1 MIALSPGV
9 KSQTDPTTNPNSDHP
24 VVLHVLA
31 PAREGG
37 LEAVV
42 TMLSAGQG
50 ADRAHVAAVI
60 TPDQSPKRHPFLRG
74 LAAAGVPV
82 TPLVVGTRSYF
93 TEYKQ
98 LAALVARV
106 KPALV
111 HTHGYRA
118 DIIGGLVAR
127 ACGLPAVSTVHGFT
141 GGSRRNRLNER
152 IQCIALRYADGII
165 AVSKPLVR
173 KLAAAGV
180 PENRIHFVQNGFAPL
195 SNPLSRKQ
203 ARQRLGIP
211 DDRLVAAWIGRLS
224 AEKGPDVALD
234 SLAHCETQWH
244 LSMVGDGREGPRLR
258 DQAVSLG
265 VVDRVTWHGALPNA
279 GNLLPAFDALILSS
293 RTEGTPIVLF
303 EAMQAQVPIVA
314 TRVGGVPDVLSSAD
328 AILVPPDMPRA
339 IASGLDAIARDQ
351 KAAGR
356 RAAHSRQR
364 LSESFE
370 QRTWLARVSAVYDR
384 VLS

>member
-1 MIALSPGV
+1 MTALPLGV
-9 KSQTDPTTNPNSDHP
+9 KSLTHTTTNSNGDDP

-50 ADRAHVAAVI
+50 ADRAHVAAVF
-60 TPDQSPKRHPFLRG
+60 TPDQSPKTHPFVLG
-74 LAAAGVPV
+74 LSAVGIPV
-82 TPLVVGTRSYF
+82 TPLVVGPRSYF
-93 TEYKQ
+93 SEYQQ
-98 LAALVARV
+98 LAALVGRV

-152 IQCIALRYADGII
+152 IQCLALRYADGVI

-173 KLAAAGV
+173 KLSAAGI

-195 SNPLSRKQ
+195 SKALPRRQ

-224 AEKGPDVALD
+224 AEKGPDVALA
-234 SLAHCETQWH
+234 SLPHCEPQWH
-244 LSMVGDGREGPRLR
+244 LSMIGDGRERHRLR
-258 DQAVSLG
+258 DQAASLG
-265 VVDRVTWHGALPNA
+265 VVDRVTWHGPLANA
-279 GNLLPAFDALILSS
+279 GCLLSAFDALILSS

-303 EAMQAQVPIVA
+303 EAMEAQVPIVA
-314 TRVGGVPDVLSSAD
+314 TRVGGVPDVLTSAD
-328 AILVPPDMPRA
+328 AILVPPDMPHA
-339 IASGLDAIARDQ
+339 IGSGLDEIARDR
-351 KAAGR
+351 KAARR

-364 LSESFE
+364 LSESFG
-370 QRTWLARVSAVYDR
+370 QHTWLARVSAVYDR